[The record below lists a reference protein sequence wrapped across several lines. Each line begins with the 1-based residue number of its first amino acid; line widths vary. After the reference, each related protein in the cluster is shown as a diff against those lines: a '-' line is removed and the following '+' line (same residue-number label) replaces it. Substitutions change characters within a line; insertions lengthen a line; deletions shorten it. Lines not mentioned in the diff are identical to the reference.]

1 MVNRSLPWRISGVV
15 LPLAAD
21 FVAKH
26 AGFFADGVF
35 FFTWRA
41 DVVACGRNE
50 TNSLRAKMKA
60 IKKATRA
67 QYGPSSAQF
76 AEVKSIKL

>member
-1 MVNRSLPWRISGVV
+1 LQTDYR
-15 LPLAAD
+15 AANKGAATTGA
-21 FVAKH
+21 VMTKAERARK
-26 AGFFADGVF
+26 ALYDG
-35 FFTWRA
+35 
-41 DVVACGRNE
+41 E

>member
-1 MVNRSLPWRISGVV
+1 
-15 LPLAAD
+15 
-21 FVAKH
+21 
-26 AGFFADGVF
+26 
-35 FFTWRA
+35 
-41 DVVACGRNE
+41 
-50 TNSLRAKMKA
+50 LRAKMKA